1 MQEVAYT
8 CTMNN
13 EQNTSTM
20 TNANTTTEA
29 FKAVHGRIEVRAM
42 LHASI
47 DLQAVRNY
55 GGENNATMN
64 GKYYATNRGMQA
76 LRLTYGK

>member
-1 MQEVAYT
+1 MT
-8 CTMNN
+8 
-13 EQNTSTM
+13 NTNTTTM
-20 TNANTTTEA
+20 TNANTNTEA

-55 GGENNATMN
+55 GGKNNATMS